1 MAIATTPVAG
11 ASNAYTALNGS
22 RSASAA
28 SGTADAS
35 DRFLKL
41 LVTQMQNQDPLNPMD
56 NAQITSQMAQINT
69 VNGVEKLNTTVQGL
83 NTQFSQLQ
91 ALTGASLVGRQVTL
105 AGNKLNVDDTLHNSS
120 AAFDLAGNAT
130 DVKVQVISSA
140 GRVVDTIAMGPL
152 DTGRHD
158 FSWQALTQ
166 ADGSPYSYRVVAKR
180 GTVDVSATTLV
191 HDRVDAVNT
200 DATGLTLDTRN
211 TGPVAYGDIKAINN

>member
-1 MAIATTPVAG
+1 MAVTATNPAANPSAAHNGGTGSTTPTANE
-11 ASNAYTALNGS
+11 NA
-22 RSASAA
+22 
-28 SGTADAS
+28 AS

-105 AGNKLNVDDTLHNSS
+105 AGSKLNVDGGSSS
-120 AAFDLAGNAT
+120 AAFDLSGNAT
-130 DVKVQVISSA
+130 DVKVEVLSSA
-140 GRVVDTIAMGPL
+140 GRVVDTKSLGPM
-152 DTGRHD
+152 DTGRHE
-158 FSWQALTQ
+158 FTWNALTQ
-166 ADGSPYSYRVVAKR
+166 ADGSPYSYRVVAVR
-180 GTVDVSATTLV
+180 GTTAVSATPLM

-200 DATGLTLDTRN
+200 DAAGLTLETRN
-211 TGPVAYGDIKAINN
+211 NGPVAYSGILAIH

>member
-1 MAIATTPVAG
+1 MVTAT
-11 ASNAYTALNGS
+11 SNLNPYTALNTASSSTTKSSNEAGS
-22 RSASAA
+22 E
-28 SGTADAS
+28 

-105 AGNKLNVDDTLHNSS
+105 AGNKLNVDGNSSS

-130 DVKVQVISSA
+130 DVRVEVLSAA
-140 GRVVDTIAMGPL
+140 GRVVDTKILGPL
-152 DTGRHD
+152 NSGRHE
-158 FSWQALTQ
+158 FTWQAQTQ
-166 ADGSPYSYRVVAKR
+166 ADGTPYSYRVVALK
-180 GTVDVSATTLV
+180 GTAAVASSTLM
-191 HDRVDAVNT
+191 HDRVEAVNT
-200 DATGLTLDTRN
+200 DAKGLVLQTRYA
-211 TGPVAYGDIKAINN
+211 GPIAYSDIKSIN

>member
-1 MAIATTPVAG
+1 MAVTAPSAANTY
-11 ASNAYTALNGS
+11 ASLNGS
-22 RSASAA
+22 TGST
-28 SGTADAS
+28 TATSNENAAS

-105 AGNKLNVDDTLHNSS
+105 AGNKLNVDGNSSS
-120 AAFDLAGNAT
+120 AAFDLSGNAT
-130 DVKVQVISSA
+130 EVRVEVLSAA
-140 GRVVDTIAMGPL
+140 GRIVDTKALGPL
-152 DTGRHD
+152 DTGRHE
-158 FSWQALTQ
+158 FTWNALTQ
-166 ADGSPYSYRVVAKR
+166 ADGSPYSYRIVATR
-180 GTVDVSATTLV
+180 GTAAVSATPLM

-200 DATGLTLDTRN
+200 DAAGLTLETRN
-211 TGPVAYGDIKAINN
+211 TGPVAYSDIKAIN

>member
-1 MAIATTPVAG
+1 MAVTATNP
-11 ASNAYTALNGS
+11 Y
-22 RSASAA
+22 SAV
-28 SGTADAS
+28 SGTAASATNTTGSTDAS

-105 AGNKLNVDDTLHNSS
+105 AGNHLNVDGNSSS
-120 AAFDLAGNAT
+120 AAFDLPSNAT
-130 DVKVQVISSA
+130 DVKVQVLSSA

-152 DTGRHD
+152 DTGRHA
-158 FSWQALTQ
+158 FTWQGQTQ
-166 ADGSPYSYRVVAKR
+166 ADGSPYSFKVVAKR
-180 GTVDVSATTLV
+180 GTVDVTATSLM

-200 DATGLTLDTRN
+200 DASGLTLETRH
-211 TGPVAYGDIKAINN
+211 TGPVAYSDIKAIN

>member
-1 MAIATTPVAG
+1 MAVTAPS
-11 ASNAYTALNGS
+11 ASNAYTALNSG
-22 RSASAA
+22 
-28 SGTADAS
+28 SGTKATTNENAAS

-105 AGNKLNVDDTLHNSS
+105 AGNKLNVDGSTSS
-120 AAFDLAGNAT
+120 AAFDLSGNAT
-130 DVKVQVISSA
+130 DVKVEVLSGA
-140 GRVVDTIAMGPL
+140 GRVVDTVQLKAL
-152 DTGRHD
+152 DAGRHD
-158 FSWQALTQ
+158 FTWKAQTQ
-166 ADGSPYSYRVVAKR
+166 ADGSPYSYRVVASR
-180 GTVDVSATTLV
+180 GTTPVTAATLM

-200 DATGLTLDTRN
+200 DAAGLTLETRN
-211 TGPVAYGDIKAINN
+211 TGPVAYSDIKSIN

>member
-1 MAIATTPVAG
+1 MAITATAPT
-11 ASNAYTALNGS
+11 NAYTALNGKS
-22 RSASAA
+22 NAGDAA
-28 SGTADAS
+28 NGTAEAS

-105 AGNKLNVDDTLHNSS
+105 AGNKLNVDQALGNSS
-120 AAFDLAGNAT
+120 AAFDLPGNAT
-130 DVKVQVISSA
+130 DVKVQVLSSA
-140 GRVVDTIAMGPL
+140 GRVVDTISLGPL
-152 DTGRHD
+152 DTGRHA
-158 FSWQALTQ
+158 FTWQAQSQ
-166 ADGSPYSYRVVAKR
+166 ADGSPYNFKVLAKR
-180 GTVDVSATTLV
+180 GTADVTATTLM

-200 DATGLTLDTRN
+200 DATGLTLETRN
-211 TGPVAYGDIKAINN
+211 TGPVAYSDIKAINY